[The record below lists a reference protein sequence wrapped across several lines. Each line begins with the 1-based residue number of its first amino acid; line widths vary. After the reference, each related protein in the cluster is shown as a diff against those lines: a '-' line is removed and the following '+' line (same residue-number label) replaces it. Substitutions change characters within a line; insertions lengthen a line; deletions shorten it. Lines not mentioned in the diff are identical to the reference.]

1 MDIRL
6 CFSGF
11 KEIKSVKNSREM
23 IVDESELKK
32 AIKEFKNMNYL
43 LSITR
48 NKGKI
53 RLPLANIVEYKGII
67 ALVKAEIEISEED
80 PISLMN

>member
-1 MDIRL
+1 
-6 CFSGF
+6 
-11 KEIKSVKNSREM
+11 M